1 MCNLGII
8 CVTLAVIRAP
18 CYCVL
23 FYFEFYFSLLFAF
36 ILQSNIAVPSAVS
49 TPANN
54 APVVAGSTAALLDG
68 LF

>member
-1 MCNLGII
+1 
-8 CVTLAVIRAP
+8 
-18 CYCVL
+18 
-23 FYFEFYFSLLFAF
+23 
-36 ILQSNIAVPSAVS
+36 VPSAVS